1 MNSITSAWQK
11 GFYSFCLIVAHPY
24 FYCWKIDLALLCGL
38 VHTNTASHEGSISDS
53 AGSSGEGGIEFIPS
67 AKGGFEMYSAKE
79 AAEMTGLT
87 TATLRYYEKE
97 QLLLAIGRKEQRYRR
112 YSNTDIEWVKMV
124 QCLRMA
130 NVPIRSIREYIL
142 LLTDAGRKNYFTTVL
157 YDARVHWRSP

>member
-1 MNSITSAWQK
+1 
-11 GFYSFCLIVAHPY
+11 
-24 FYCWKIDLALLCGL
+24 
-38 VHTNTASHEGSISDS
+38 
-53 AGSSGEGGIEFIPS
+53 
-67 AKGGFEMYSAKE
+67 MYSAKE

-130 NVPIRSIREYIL
+130 NVPIRSIRKYIL
-142 LLTDAGRKNYFTTVL
+142 LLTQGGKTISQHRLIVQEYIDDL
-157 YDARVHWRSP
+157 YSKMASLQNALALTEKKLTFCEGLLQSPSAQDLTYLEEWNLFKGKGES